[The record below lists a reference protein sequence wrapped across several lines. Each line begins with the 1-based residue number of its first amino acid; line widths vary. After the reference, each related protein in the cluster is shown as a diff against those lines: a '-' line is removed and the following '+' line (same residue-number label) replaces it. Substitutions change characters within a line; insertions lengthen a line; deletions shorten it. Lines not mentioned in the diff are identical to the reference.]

1 MGRPMP
7 DLSVEAAA
15 RHLYLSINGF
25 RQLQREG
32 VLPRATSGDWNLD
45 AIRRRYIENLRLAK
59 GNHLPP
65 GSSASAE
72 RLDLDAE
79 RARLA
84 KEQAGKTAME
94 DDRVRG
100 KPLDAEAGTRATEG
114 LVGAA
119 NARLGALPSKLAPV
133 VRPDDPATARR
144 HLELGVEE
152 ARAELR
158 CLGVDEVRDVA
169 A

>member
-15 RHLYLSINGF
+15 RHLFLSINRL

-45 AIRRRYIENLRLAK
+45 TVRRRYIENLRLAK

-65 GSSASAE
+65 DHAGQAG
-72 RLDLDAE
+72 RLDLDTE

-84 KEQAGKTAME
+84 KEQA
-94 DDRVRG
+94 D
-100 KPLDAEAGTRATEG
+100 
-114 LVGAA
+114 
-119 NARLGALPSKLAPV
+119 KLE
-133 VRPDDPATARR
+133 RER
-144 HLELGVEE
+144 HL
-152 ARAELR
+152 
-158 CLGVDEVRDVA
+158 DEHRL
-169 A
+169 

>member
-15 RHLYLSINGF
+15 RHLYLSINRF

-65 GSSASAE
+65 GSSASTE

-79 RARLA
+79 RARPPQGQGDRA
-84 KEQAGKTAME
+84 AAGKN
-94 DDRVRG
+94 
-100 KPLDAEAGTRATEG
+100 P
-114 LVGAA
+114 
-119 NARLGALPSKLAPV
+119 
-133 VRPDDPATARR
+133 RR
-144 HLELGVEE
+144 
-152 ARAELR
+152 
-158 CLGVDEVRDVA
+158 
-169 A
+169 